1 MAAEES
7 LMRRDFTRSL
17 GLCVLFL
24 APSAGAQVL
33 KCTDAEKNV
42 TYSDV
47 PCLRTEKTAVVDTR
61 ASSNVMDH
69 SSIRA
74 QKGRLFAPVAAAP
87 VYSAP
92 PAPPP
97 PSPAPF
103 TVDRTVKPAR
113 QLLALTKSV
122 AEPNPVLRFAPRRRC
137 CFYGRLSSAFPACT
151 LVGHAETRQRADHC
165 LMSP

>member
-1 MAAEES
+1 
-7 LMRRDFTRSL
+7 MRRDFTWSL
-17 GLCVLFL
+17 GFCVLFL

-74 QKGRLFAPVAAAP
+74 HKGRLFTPVAAAP
-87 VYSAP
+87 SYSAP
-92 PAPPP
+92 PAP
-97 PSPAPF
+97 SAPAPTPF
-103 TVDRTVKPAR
+103 TVDR
-113 QLLALTKSV
+113 
-122 AEPNPVLRFAPRRRC
+122 EPRPVI
-137 CFYGRLSSAFPACT
+137 
-151 LVGHAETRQRADHC
+151 
-165 LMSP
+165 SPVRSY